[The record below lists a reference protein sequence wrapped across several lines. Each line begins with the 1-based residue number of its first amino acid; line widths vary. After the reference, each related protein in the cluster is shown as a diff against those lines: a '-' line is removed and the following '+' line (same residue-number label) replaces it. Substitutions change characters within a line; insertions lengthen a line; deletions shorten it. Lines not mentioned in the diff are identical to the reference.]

1 MKKVIIKRTGIAEPH
16 MPVTRKYFVVI
27 AELFRRLD
35 EQIVKRDKYK
45 ELRENSFA
53 GHRIKFFRRVGLF
66 GRIKSINNNNIFHQ
80 RSCLAIG
87 LTDGVV

>member
-1 MKKVIIKRTGIAEPH
+1 

-35 EQIVKRDKYK
+35 EQIEKRDKYK
-45 ELRENSFA
+45 ELRENSFV
-53 GHRIKFFRRVGLF
+53 GHRNKFFRRVGLF
-66 GRIKSINNNNIFHQ
+66 GRIKSIINNNIFHQ